1 MPVVTITVC
10 VGSSC
15 FVRGAP
21 KIVEEFQN
29 LIATLPPGS
38 ADLRG
43 TFCMEKCTDGVTVK
57 IGERVFTAVTPDSVK
72 RLFDEYVRSEVKP
85 CPS

>member
-1 MPVVTITVC
+1 MITITVC

-21 KIVEEFQN
+21 RIVEEFQN

-57 IGERVFTAVTPDSVK
+57 IGDKVFTAVTLDTVQ
-72 RLFDEYVRSEVKP
+72 RLFDDYVRSEVKP